1 MDKKLMKRIAD
12 RYDRAVQEQA
22 TRGKKYR
29 FRPGRNVIRILPAV
43 GEMEFPWK
51 ESGMHIYAWDDRK
64 PCFFS
69 VDIYTCR
76 AFDFQ
81 APVDYTK
88 QFFGDDL
95 IEVVWKE

>member
-1 MDKKLMKRIAD
+1 
-12 RYDRAVQEQA
+12 
-22 TRGKKYR
+22 
-29 FRPGRNVIRILPAV
+29 
-43 GEMEFPWK
+43 
-51 ESGMHIYAWDDRK
+51 MHIYAWDDRK